1 MSETWESLMAKV
13 GEKGEAALEPQ
24 TPLCPVTG
32 QQPANGHQAIPP
44 ESPIEQ
50 LLPETFLPQAEV
62 ETAPDGTRWEP
73 QSLRPRHREIMRR
86 VLEGASYVTIAS
98 EMGIT
103 PQSVMLVATSKMFR
117 AELAKHEAAM
127 DDNVVKRADQLS
139 NEALDVVKFNMRLGR
154 TEAIRQRAAERI
166 LDTAGYTKIERKL
179 IGIVN
184 GEDVIRELNKR
195 KRESMERAKVNEQGQ
210 STLLNVNG

>member
-1 MSETWESLMAKV
+1 MSETVTWESLIESAKS
-13 GEKGEAALEPQ
+13 AD
-24 TPLCPVTG
+24 CPVTG
-32 QQPANGHQAIPP
+32 QQSAQIASAAN
-44 ESPIEQ
+44 ELSPIES
-50 LLPETFLPQAEV
+50 LLPEAFLPQAEV
-62 ETAPDGTRWEP
+62 ETAPSGERWEP

-86 VLEGASYVTIAS
+86 VLEGASYVSIAS

-117 AELAKHEAAM
+117 VELAKHEAAM

-195 KRESMERAKVNEQGQ
+195 KRESLEAAKVNEQGQ

>member
-1 MSETWESLMAKV
+1 MSELTTWESLIAEAK
-13 GEKGEAALEPQ
+13 ANAPR
-24 TPLCPVTG
+24 PVTG
-32 QQPANGHQAIPP
+32 QNGSDQVIPADQ
-44 ESPIEQ
+44 SPIEV
-50 LLPETFLPQAEV
+50 LLPEAFLPQAEV

-86 VLEGASYVTIAS
+86 VLEGASYISIAQ

-103 PQSVMLVATSKMFR
+103 PQSVMLVATSKLFR
-117 AELAKHEAAM
+117 SELAKHEAAM

-195 KRESMERAKVNEQGQ
+195 KREKMEAANVNEQGQ
-210 STLLNVNG
+210 NTLLNVNG